1 MMRAIRGAI
10 TVTENQAEL
19 ILQATQELLEAI
31 LSANPTLAPADLAAA
46 WFTLTD
52 DLDAVYP
59 AKAARQL
66 GWQHVP
72 LMCAREIPVPGSLPR
87 CIRVMLFWNTDLDQQ
102 TIQHIYLREAAS
114 LRPDLMEVK
123 L

>member
-19 ILQATQELLEAI
+19 ILQATRELLQAI
-31 LSANPTLAPADLAAA
+31 LSANPTLSPADLAAA

-59 AKAARQL
+59 AQAARQL

-72 LMCAREIPVPGSLPR
+72 LMCAREIPVPGSLPH

-102 TIQHIYLREAAS
+102 AIQHIYLREAAS
-114 LRPDLMEVK
+114 LRPDLVEV
-123 L
+123 